1 MRNNKNYNIGL
12 DIGTNSVGW
21 AIVEENNQKIF
32 KKGGKALWGVR
43 LFDEA
48 VSAEDRRLK
57 RNTRRKYERRR
68 QRIKLLQEEFK
79 EEIEKVDKDFYQKLY
94 ESKYHKND
102 TKNKTLNITDL
113 EKKEIFNKYST
124 IYHLRN
130 ELMTNNEKF
139 DIRLVYLAIHHIIKY
154 RGNFNYNARNLN
166 INDIDVANS
175 LNEIFNLII
184 ANIKPENF
192 PDTSSEVD
200 VNALYKTLLSNS
212 TKNDI
217 QKNIANILNNTPSNF
232 SNNFAKL
239 ILGKESNITKMFDLE
254 NEKEIKLSF
263 TKSDFDNKLMETAD
277 DLGEVYYIIIAIKN
291 LYDALFLKKIFN
303 SSDDNIKF
311 LSEYMIKRHD
321 KHKKDLN
328 KLKIILNIGKS
339 KNEINNTTNYN
350 KVFRST
356 NKDMCLYD
364 KYVKNNIDYDTFKKD
379 LIKILDDVLKES
391 PDINKEYNDIIL
403 ELEKEEF
410 LPRIASTD
418 NGRFPYQL
426 NKTELIKI
434 IENQGKYYKFLLDKA
449 NDGEYKLVKLLSFK
463 IPYYVGPLTSSDKSN
478 YAWMIKKENVKITPY
493 NFEEIVDKEASAE
506 KFITRMI
513 SHCTYLLDEPV
524 LPNNSILYCK
534 FKVMNELKQIKINN
548 EKLSNEVQKDI
559 FENLFKKETGTIT
572 ERKFI
577 NYLNTTNYFEMYNG
591 EYNIKGYSSD
601 KEFANNM
608 QSYIDFFGENG
619 FFKDTNYT
627 ENDAEE
633 IIKWITIFEDKDILE
648 AKIKRN
654 YKDLTDK
661 SIKQLVNKK
670 YSGWGNLS
678 KKLLTEISYFDKN
691 TSTPKNIINL
701 MEETNENFMQI
712 INNDKYNF
720 QKIIKDN
727 NKYVKNLDKL
737 DYDVV
742 GNLATSP
749 QNKRGIYQSL
759 KIVEEL
765 VNYMGY
771 EPKNI
776 MIEFARND
784 DVKKRTDNRKKY
796 LEQLYEANKNT
807 IDEYKSLRNELNKK
821 ENKDLSDMRLFLY
834 FIQEGKC
841 LYSGEKIN
849 IEELNDKNKYEIDHI
864 IPRTLIKDN
873 SIDNLALV
881 LRKYNQDK
889 KASYVLPVTWQK
901 NQKMYWNLLKEHK
914 LMSNKKYYNLNRR
927 EFKQEDIDG
936 FINRQLV
943 ETRQITKHVAN
954 ILENYYKKSNIIYLK
969 ADISHNYREKYD
981 LFKFRQIND
990 YHHAH
995 DAYLAAVLGEYKEYY
1010 LKKELNYDAIKEMN
1024 NEIVK
1029 LDEGK
1034 RNKLQYGYVVNSLD
1048 ENLFDIVSKIS
1059 SKFVNEKTGDVN
1071 FNPKEF
1077 NEIVENTLYRNDIL
1091 ISRKSEAKEG
1101 KFYKETIY
1109 KRGVGTIPINKKM
1122 DVNIYG
1128 GYSNMETKNLMLIK
1142 LKDNYKIIGIP
1153 KYFNKHTST
1162 LEIDNFI
1169 NEQLNNKKHNEFEII
1184 KNDIPFETEIKYK
1197 NQAVY
1202 ITGYS
1207 VRNKNCEICNATQ
1220 LKIPKKLYVKWKY
1233 ALNYILKNNQ
1243 KYQEDALKYIDDIYS
1258 FLLNIN
1264 YYPLFESAI
1273 DKIKNNISFSELSLS
1288 DKQQIINELLNLFH
1302 CNSINANLSKYNL
1315 SDRIGRLSGINITS
1329 GTIITKSITG
1339 LKGNIYEFQ
1348 NSSDN

>member
-1 MRNNKNYNIGL
+1 MEKDYNIGI

-21 AIVEENNQKIF
+21 AIVEKNTQKIL
-32 KKGGKALWGVR
+32 KKGGKALWGIR

-48 VSAEDRRLK
+48 TSAEERRLK
-57 RNTRRKYERRR
+57 RNTRRRYERRR

-79 EEIEKVDKDFYQKLY
+79 EEIEKVDKVFYQKLY
-94 ESKYHKND
+94 ESKYRKDDTDNKNIKIND
-102 TKNKTLNITDL
+102 F
-113 EKKEIFNKYST
+113 EKKEIYNKYST

-130 ELMTNNEKF
+130 ELMTNNKKF

-154 RGNFNYNARNLN
+154 RGNFNYNAKNLN
-166 INDIDVANS
+166 IDDIDVANA
-175 LNEIFNLII
+175 LNEVFNLII
-184 ANIKPENF
+184 TNIKPENF
-192 PDTSSEVD
+192 PDTSNEID
-200 VNALYKTLLSNS
+200 IIALYNTLLLNT

-217 QKNIANILNNTPSNF
+217 LKNILSILKNTSSNF
-232 SNNFAKL
+232 ANNFAKL
-239 ILGKESNITKMFDLE
+239 ILGKEANITKMFDLE

-263 TKSDFDNKLMETAD
+263 SKSDFDDKIMESAD
-277 DLGEVYYIIIAIKN
+277 DLGEIYYIIIAIKN
-291 LYDALFLKKIFN
+291 LYDAIFLKKIFN
-303 SSDDNIKF
+303 SSDDDTKY
-311 LSEYMIKRHD
+311 LSEYMIRRYD

-328 KLKIILNIGKS
+328 KLKIMLKVNKS
-339 KNEINNTTNYN
+339 KNEIKNTTNYN

-364 KYVKNNIDYDTFKKD
+364 KYIKNNIDYDTFKKD
-379 LIKILDDVLKES
+379 LIKILDDILKEK
-391 PDINKEYNDIIL
+391 PDIKKEYDDIIL
-403 ELEKEEF
+403 DLEKEEF
-410 LPRIASTD
+410 LPRITSTD

-434 IENQGKYYKFLLDKA
+434 IENQGKYYKFLLDKT

-478 YAWMIKKENVKITPY
+478 YAWMIKKENVKVTPY
-493 NFEEIVDKEASAE
+493 NFEEVVDKEASAE

-548 EKLSNEVQKDI
+548 EKLSNDVQKDI
-559 FENLFKKETGTIT
+559 LENLFKKETGTIT

-608 QSYIDFFGENG
+608 QSYIDFFGEKG
-619 FFKDTNYT
+619 FFKDTNYD

-633 IIKWITIFEDKDILE
+633 IIKWITIFEDKDIL
-648 AKIKRN
+648 KTKLKRN
-654 YKDLTDK
+654 YKDLSDK
-661 SIKQLVNKK
+661 IINQLINKK

-678 KKLLTEISYFDKN
+678 KKLLTEIAYFDKN

-701 MEETNENFMQI
+701 MEETDENFMQI

-720 QKIIKDN
+720 QKNIKDN
-727 NKYVKNLDKL
+727 NKYVKNFDKL

-742 GNLATSP
+742 ENLATSP

-759 KIVEEL
+759 KVVEEL

-784 DVKKRTDNRKKY
+784 DVKKRTDNRKEY

-807 IDEYKSLRNELNKK
+807 IDEYKSLRSELNKK
-821 ENKDLSDMRLFLY
+821 ENKDLSDIRLFLY

-864 IPRTLIKDN
+864 IPRSLIKDN

-1010 LKKELNYDAIKEMN
+1010 LNKELNYDAIREMN

-1029 LDEGK
+1029 LDDGK
-1034 RNKLQYGYVVNSLD
+1034 RIKLQYGYVVNSLD
-1048 ENLFDIVSKIS
+1048 ENLFGIVSKIS

-1077 NEIVENTLYRNDIL
+1077 NETVENTLYRNDIL

-1109 KRGVGTIPINKKM
+1109 KRGIGTIPINKKM
-1122 DVNIYG
+1122 DVKLYG
-1128 GYSNMETKNLMLIK
+1128 GYSNMETKNMMLIK
-1142 LKDNYKIIGIP
+1142 LKDNYKIVGIP
-1153 KYFNKHTST
+1153 VFFNKNT
-1162 LEIDNFI
+1162 LKEEFNSFI
-1169 NEQLNNKKHNEFEII
+1169 NEQLNNQFLEKFKII
-1184 KNDIPFETEIKYK
+1184 KKDIPFNAEIIYK

-1207 VRNKNCEICNATQ
+1207 VRNKNCEVCNATQ
-1220 LKIPKKLYVKWKY
+1220 LKIPKILQIKWKY
-1233 ALNYILKNNQ
+1233 ALNYILNKNQ
-1243 KYQEDALKYIDDIYS
+1243 KYQEDALKYIDEIYD

-1264 YYPLFESAI
+1264 YYPLFQSTI
-1273 DKIKNNISFSELSLS
+1273 DKIKNTISFSKLDIS
-1288 DKQQIINELLNLFH
+1288 DKQQIITELFNLYH
-1302 CNSINANLSKYNL
+1302 CNSITTNLEKYNL
-1315 SDRIGRLSGINITS
+1315 SKGLGRLNGKNITN
-1329 GTIITKSITG
+1329 GTIITKSTTG
-1339 LKGNIYEFQ
+1339 LKENKYEF
-1348 NSSDN
+1348 

>member
-1 MRNNKNYNIGL
+1 MEKDYNIGI

-21 AIVEENNQKIF
+21 AIVEKNTQKIL
-32 KKGGKALWGVR
+32 KKGGKALWGIR

-48 VSAEDRRLK
+48 TSAEERRLK
-57 RNTRRKYERRR
+57 RNTRRRYERRR

-79 EEIEKVDKDFYQKLY
+79 EEIEKVDKVFYQKLY
-94 ESKYHKND
+94 ESKYRKDD
-102 TKNKTLNITDL
+102 TDNKTIKINDF
-113 EKKEIFNKYST
+113 EKKEIYNKYST

-130 ELMTNNEKF
+130 ELMTNNKKF

-154 RGNFNYNARNLN
+154 RGNFNYNAKNLN
-166 INDIDVANS
+166 IDDIDVANA
-175 LNEIFNLII
+175 LNEVFNLII
-184 ANIKPENF
+184 TNIKPENF
-192 PDTSSEVD
+192 PDTSNEID
-200 VNALYKTLLSNS
+200 IIALYNTLLLNT

-217 QKNIANILNNTPSNF
+217 LKNILSILKNTSSNF
-232 SNNFAKL
+232 ANNFAKL
-239 ILGKESNITKMFDLE
+239 ILGKEANITKMFDLE

-263 TKSDFDNKLMETAD
+263 SKSDFDDKIMESAD
-277 DLGEVYYIIIAIKN
+277 DLGEIYYIIIAIKN
-291 LYDALFLKKIFN
+291 LYDAIFLKKIFN
-303 SSDDNIKF
+303 SSDDDTKY
-311 LSEYMIKRHD
+311 LSEYMIRRYD

-328 KLKIILNIGKS
+328 KLKIMLKVNKS
-339 KNEINNTTNYN
+339 KNEIKNTTNYN

-364 KYVKNNIDYDTFKKD
+364 KYIKNNIDYDTFKKD
-379 LIKILDDVLKES
+379 LIKILDDILKEK
-391 PDINKEYNDIIL
+391 PDIKKEYDDIIL
-403 ELEKEEF
+403 DLEKEEF
-410 LPRIASTD
+410 LPRITSTD

-434 IENQGKYYKFLLDKA
+434 IENQGKYYKFLLDKT

-478 YAWMIKKENVKITPY
+478 YAWMIKKENVKVTPY
-493 NFEEIVDKEASAE
+493 NFEEVVDKEASAE

-548 EKLSNEVQKDI
+548 EKLSNDVQKDI
-559 FENLFKKETGTIT
+559 LENLFKKETGTIT

-608 QSYIDFFGENG
+608 QSYIDFFGEKG
-619 FFKDTNYT
+619 FVKDTNYD

-633 IIKWITIFEDKDILE
+633 IIKWITIFEDKDIL
-648 AKIKRN
+648 KTKLKRN
-654 YKDLTDK
+654 YKDLSDK
-661 SIKQLVNKK
+661 IINQLINKK

-678 KKLLTEISYFDKN
+678 KKLLTEIAYFDKN

-701 MEETNENFMQI
+701 MEETDENFMQI

-720 QKIIKDN
+720 QKNIKDN
-727 NKYVKNLDKL
+727 NKYVKNFDKL

-742 GNLATSP
+742 ENLATSP

-759 KIVEEL
+759 KVVEEL

-807 IDEYKSLRNELNKK
+807 IDEYKSLRSELNKK
-821 ENKDLSDMRLFLY
+821 ENKDLSDIRLFLY

-864 IPRTLIKDN
+864 IPRSLIKDN

-1010 LKKELNYDAIKEMN
+1010 LNKELNYDAIREMN

-1029 LDEGK
+1029 LDDGK
-1034 RNKLQYGYVVNSLD
+1034 RIKLQYGYVVNSLD
-1048 ENLFDIVSKIS
+1048 ENLFGIVSKIS

-1077 NEIVENTLYRNDIL
+1077 NETVENTLYRNDIL

-1109 KRGVGTIPINKKM
+1109 KRGIGTIPINKKM
-1122 DVNIYG
+1122 DVKLYG
-1128 GYSNMETKNLMLIK
+1128 GYSNMETKNMMLIK
-1142 LKDNYKIIGIP
+1142 LKDNYKIVGIP
-1153 KYFNKHTST
+1153 VFFNKNT
-1162 LEIDNFI
+1162 LKEEFNSFI
-1169 NEQLNNKKHNEFEII
+1169 NEQLNNQFLEKFKII
-1184 KNDIPFETEIKYK
+1184 KKDIPFNAEIIYK

-1207 VRNKNCEICNATQ
+1207 VRNKNCEVCNATQ
-1220 LKIPKKLYVKWKY
+1220 LKIPKILQIKWKY
-1233 ALNYILKNNQ
+1233 ALNYILNKNQ
-1243 KYQEDALKYIDDIYS
+1243 KYQEDALKYIDEIYD

-1264 YYPLFESAI
+1264 YYPLFQSTI
-1273 DKIKNNISFSELSLS
+1273 DKIKNTISFSKLDIS
-1288 DKQQIINELLNLFH
+1288 DKQQIITELFNLYH
-1302 CNSINANLSKYNL
+1302 CNSITTNLEKYNL
-1315 SDRIGRLSGINITS
+1315 SKGLGRLNGKNITN
-1329 GTIITKSITG
+1329 GTIITKSTTG
-1339 LKGNIYEFQ
+1339 LKENKYEF
-1348 NSSDN
+1348 